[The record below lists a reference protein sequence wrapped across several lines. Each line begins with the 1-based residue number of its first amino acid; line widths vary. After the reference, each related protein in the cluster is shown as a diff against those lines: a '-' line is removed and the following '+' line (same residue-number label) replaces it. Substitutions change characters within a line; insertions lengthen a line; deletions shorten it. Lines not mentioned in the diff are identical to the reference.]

1 MSSPR
6 IFRTDWL
13 WVLITVVLTVSAVV
27 SLFWVA
33 MIDGYRPELLWDMIP
48 HALSGAALCAFF
60 LNFNIS
66 RSRKKY
72 VAVLPLIFLIIIPA
86 IIITLALG
94 LIWEAIEVYM
104 PWLGFFAWD
113 IGNIIRDIIADVI
126 GAVFTAIIY
135 FYHFEALEEIE
146 QPDTEPVPVQDSSQP
161 PGKDTMNYCDNC
173 GSVMPPGERTCDN
186 CGARG

>member
-1 MSSPR
+1 
-6 IFRTDWL
+6 
-13 WVLITVVLTVSAVV
+13 
-27 SLFWVA
+27 

-66 RSRKKY
+66 RSKKRY
-72 VAVLPLIFLIIIPA
+72 VAILPLIFLTIIPA
-86 IIITLALG
+86 VIITLALG
-94 LIWEAIEVYM
+94 FLWEAVEVYM

-113 IGNIIRDIIADVI
+113 LWNIIRDLIADLI

-135 FYHFEALEEIE
+135 FYHFEALEGIE
-146 QPDTEPVPVQDSSQP
+146 QPDSDADQEQESDQPP
-161 PGKDTMNYCDNC
+161 PGKDAMNKCDNC
-173 GSVMPPGERTCDN
+173 GSVMPPGEHTCDN